1 MQKLILSLF
10 WYILNMELECVYCK
24 KRFARVCT
32 LNRHHRTAT
41 YCRKIQEE
49 IKKSGKESFLHK
61 CDECDL
67 PFQSKELFEGHIA
80 KCCKYQVNLA
90 TSQVISQHEKQIK
103 ELRKTKDTEIRNIK
117 ESHEVRLGKVSELL
131 NWKDEE
137 LKSMRQELELS
148 RTKIEMLKTYREEL
162 RDDFGK
168 LVHTVASKPTSQVNT
183 INNFP
188 PLTQKHFEENAQ
200 YLSMD
205 HVKKGV
211 QGYAQYAL
219 DYPLRGRVKCT
230 DVSRRKVKYKNE
242 EGETVVDAAM
252 TQLCRNLFSAIKDR
266 NNKLMD
272 EYVDE
277 LKSKTESGSL
287 DPNKFYDIMI
297 EIGQMNRDVWS
308 ASTGERPVSIVEFV
322 KWVCNGLG
330 NE

>member
-1 MQKLILSLF
+1 
-10 WYILNMELECVYCK
+10 MELECVYCK
-24 KRFARVCT
+24 KRFARVST

-41 YCRKIQEE
+41 YCRKIQEK
-49 IKKSGKESFLHK
+49 IKKSGKEDFLYK
-61 CDECDL
+61 CEECDL
-67 PFQSKELFEGHIA
+67 PFQTKDIFEAHIA
-80 KCCKYQVNLA
+80 KCCKYQVKLA
-90 TSQVISQHEKQIK
+90 INRLVSQHEKQIK
-103 ELRKTKDTEIRNIK
+103 DFRKTKENEIEKLK
-117 ESHEVRLGKVSELL
+117 EEHEARLNKVSELL
-131 NWKDEE
+131 EWKDEE
-137 LKSMRQELELS
+137 IKSARQELEVS
-148 RTKIEMLKTYREEL
+148 KAKIEMLKTYKEEL

-168 LVHTVASKPTSQVNT
+168 LVHTVANKPTSQINT

-188 PLTQKHFEENAQ
+188 PLTQKHFEDNAQ

-242 EGETVVDAAM
+242 EGETIVDQAM
-252 TQLCRNLFSAIKDR
+252 TQLCRNLFTAIKDR
-266 NNKLMD
+266 NKTLMD

-277 LKSKTESGSL
+277 LKAKSDSGSL
-287 DPNKFYDIMI
+287 DTNQFYDIMI

-308 ASTGERPVSIVEFV
+308 ASTGKRPLSIVEFV

>member
-1 MQKLILSLF
+1 
-10 WYILNMELECVYCK
+10 MELECAYCK
-24 KRFARVCT
+24 KLFTSVST

-41 YCRKIQEE
+41 YCRKIQDQL
-49 IKKSGKESFLHK
+49 KKAGKNDVVHK
-61 CDECDL
+61 CEDCDL
-67 PFQSKELFEGHIA
+67 PFQTKELFDAHIA
-80 KCCKYQVNLA
+80 KCCKYQVRITTVRL
-90 TSQVISQHEKQIK
+90 TSLHKAQMK
-103 ELRKTKDTEIRNIK
+103 ELQKAKDDEIIK
-117 ESHEVRLGKVSELL
+117 LKEENELRLKKVSELL
-131 NWKDEE
+131 DWKDDEMT
-137 LKSMRQELELS
+137 SIRQELEVS
-148 RTKIEMLKTYREEL
+148 RAKIEMLKSYKEEL

-168 LVHTVASKPTSQVNT
+168 LVHTVANKPTSQINT

-242 EGETVVDAAM
+242 EGETVVDPAM
-252 TQLCRNLFSAIKDR
+252 SQLCRNLFSAIKDR
-266 NNKLMD
+266 NKTLMD

-277 LKSKTESGSL
+277 LKAKSDSGSL
-287 DPNKFYDIMI
+287 DTNQFYDIML